1 MKIQNL
7 KNPKNVVSLKPT
19 LKCYIDPQSGLLTPF
34 NPRVKG
40 NELVKSKS

>member
-1 MKIQNL
+1 MKIQTT
-7 KNPKNVVSLKPT
+7 KNPKDVVKFKPS

-34 NPRVKG
+34 NPRLKG